1 MKRIISF
8 VLVILLLLI
17 STTIISVS
25 AEETNDFEKMPIKI
39 GDEIKFYNVIKS
51 NDDYLIEVENLGG
64 LTHFW
69 VQAHGYSLNSPQ
81 NKVIFNRGS
90 KQVVID
96 LLTNTINIG
105 KYTRKIELTDIR
117 TNIDGYKIYV
127 PMAQLL
133 PWLNSYC
140 LVDEQGVFNILVDE
154 ISIWDILEDFN
165 IDDYSFDF
173 VKECEKGGV
182 NSNLTKASSYIKSK
196 GIGMVLDII
205 PIDPFDGITAGS
217 HLKYYEIFDE
227 MIRDKT
233 SSNSIIKELF
243 SKNKKANAILG
254 LFEKINTDN
263 IDKDSLTY
271 AFPSAFK
278 DLKTY
283 SDVLKKVE
291 DASKYITYLNAFEKS
306 DETILEI
313 LNSIT
318 LNRESYKYDDAMLS
332 AVFRVKKSYTN
343 KFDGIVNMFCNKLV
357 EDSVSKV
364 ITKGMSDSEILSWC
378 LTTLKLE
385 KAFSSSADKQVAKIP
400 NFESIGSAGKTVFK
414 DSLNR
419 TDLDSIKTLR
429 QHAIL
434 YLYSMEKCYSAMKSY
449 YSTRDNWEYIAM
461 SYDTKI
467 EKCQEMRGKFEAT
480 GLCETEIN
488 DSSQYYKDFENKEL
502 SGDLKDNYVKEIKEL
517 FKLINFDL
525 PNFRFVDSDTQLTIP
540 AKCTIYRATSGSWP
554 NFNFEKY
561 KYIDYCETF
570 NINLPNGRYRLDATP
585 LDEGH
590 KATSITFV
598 QNDDMNIQTINID
611 KKNQAICNPSDY
623 TYHIKK
629 DGTGE
634 ITGYK
639 GNDSNIR
646 IPSQIDDVV
655 ITSIEKKAFMRNY
668 SLKCVVIANT
678 ITEIGDYAF
687 YYCTELE
694 NVVIP
699 NNVTLIGN
707 SSFAHTG
714 LIEIDVP
721 SSVTTIQGSAFFE
734 CQNLKKANIQ
744 NGIKSICYS
753 AFENC
758 VELAEINIP
767 DSVNY
772 VEKEAFN
779 NTGYYN
785 NTKNWENGL
794 LYIDNVLIKS
804 DGKENEYNI
813 RIGTKVIADEAFI
826 DNINLQS
833 CHLADSVY
841 TIGASSFK
849 GCKKLVNIYISKKLN
864 IILGNAFEDCNSIN
878 SITLPDGLRI
888 IGFNA
893 FLGCNNLKKL
903 IVPASVTFIE
913 SSVGTSFG
921 GLGFG
926 ECKTSNGTYWM
937 EDATLYF
944 YANTYSESYILK
956 HYSILNYSFIKLV
969 RISE

>member
-17 STTIISVS
+17 STTIINVS

-105 KYTRKIELTDIR
+105 KHTRKIELTDIR

-173 VKECEKGGV
+173 AKECEKGGV

-233 SSNSIIKELF
+233 SSNSTIKELF

-263 IDKDSLTY
+263 IDKESLTY

-291 DASKYITYLNAFEKS
+291 DASKFITYLNAFEKS

-318 LNRESYKYDDAMLS
+318 LNSGSYEYDNSMLS
-332 AVFRVKKSYTN
+332 AVYRVKKSYTN
-343 KFDGIVNMFCNKLV
+343 KFDGIVNIFCNKLM

-385 KAFSSSADKQVAKIP
+385 KTFSSSADKQVAKIP
-400 NFESIGSAGKTVFK
+400 NFESIGSSGKAVFK
-414 DSLNR
+414 DNLNK
-419 TDLDSIKTLR
+419 TDLNSIQTLR

-449 YSTRDNWEYIAM
+449 YSTSDNWKYIAM
-461 SYDTKI
+461 SYDTDI
-467 EKCQEMRGKFEAT
+467 EKCREMRGKFEAV

-488 DSSQYYKDFENKEL
+488 DSCQYYKDYEKKEL
-502 SGDLKDNYVKEIKEL
+502 SGNFKDNYAKEIKEL
-517 FKLINFDL
+517 FQLINFDL

-540 AKCTIYRATSGSWP
+540 AKCTIYKATSGSWP

-561 KYIDYCETF
+561 KNIDYCETF
-570 NINLPNGRYRLDATP
+570 NVNLPNGRYRLDATP

-590 KATSITFV
+590 KSASVTFV
-598 QNDDMNIQTINID
+598 QNDHMNIQTINID

-623 TYHIKK
+623 TYNIKK

-714 LIEIDVP
+714 LIEIDIP

-734 CQNLKKANIQ
+734 CQNLKKVSIQ

-758 VELAEINIP
+758 VELSKINIP
-767 DSVNY
+767 DSANY
-772 VEKEAFN
+772 VGKEAFY

-785 NTKNWENGL
+785 EPKNWESGL

-804 DGKENEYNI
+804 DGKASEYNI
-813 RIGTKVIADEAFI
+813 RLGTKIIADEAFKDCTNTQI
-826 DNINLQS
+826 ISLPEGI
-833 CHLADSVY
+833 C
-841 TIGASSFK
+841 TIGSNAFS
-849 GCKKLVNIYISKKLN
+849 GCKNLISVNVPFSVTQ
-864 IILGNAFEDCNSIN
+864 ILSYAFEDCNSITE
-878 SITLPDGLRI
+878 IALPEGLKTLGYEI
-888 IGFNA
+888 
-893 FLGCNNLKKL
+893 FLGCDNLKSL
-903 IVPASVTFIE
+903 TIPSSVTFIQ
-913 SSVGTSFG
+913 SSVGSVSG

-926 ECKTSNGTYWM
+926 EYKVSNGTKYM
-937 EDATLYF
+937 DDATLYY
-944 YANTYSESYILK
+944 YAGTYAENYILN
-956 HYSILNYSFIKLV
+956 NYRFTGIKLV
-969 RISE
+969 KIIG